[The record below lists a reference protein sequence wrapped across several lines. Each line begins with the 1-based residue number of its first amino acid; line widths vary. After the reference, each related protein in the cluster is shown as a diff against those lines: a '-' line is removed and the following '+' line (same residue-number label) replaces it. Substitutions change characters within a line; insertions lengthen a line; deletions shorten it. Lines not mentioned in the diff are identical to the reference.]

1 MDPLTETLV
10 EMRIRSATF
19 TRLEATAPWAWA
31 SQGDR
36 AVKFVLVVRGS
47 GVLTTVNHP
56 EPIHLRGG
64 DVFIMLDDEPYRMY
78 DHEASL
84 PIPCVDVEKLR
95 IGHRIEVGGGG
106 APTTFVSGSFEM
118 DRLDLRPLISV
129 LPRLLHLKLDQNRSL
144 AFQSVLELLAGE
156 TEAPGLGSEAAVSR
170 LFELLFVHAIR
181 AYSAQP
187 GGPGVGWLAAICDR
201 NLARAVEAMHTEP
214 AANWTLDLLAK
225 QAGMSRSAFAARF
238 KAVVGQTPLDYLTRW
253 RIYRASRHIQRS
265 GASVAAVAREAGYD
279 SVAAFNRAFKRETGL
294 TPGAFRKAA
303 KAGAE
308 QVG

>member
-1 MDPLTETLV
+1 MAAHQRPAAAAPSKT
-10 EMRIRSATF
+10 
-19 TRLEATAPWAWA
+19 TRTAA
-31 SQGDR
+31 
-36 AVKFVLVVRGS
+36 
-47 GVLTTVNHP
+47 
-56 EPIHLRGG
+56 
-64 DVFIMLDDEPYRMY
+64 
-78 DHEASL
+78 
-84 PIPCVDVEKLR
+84 
-95 IGHRIEVGGGG
+95 
-106 APTTFVSGSFEM
+106 
-118 DRLDLRPLISV
+118 
-129 LPRLLHLKLDQNRSL
+129 
-144 AFQSVLELLAGE
+144 AFSRCWSWYQR
-156 TEAPGLGSEAAVSR
+156 TEAPGPLGCTAAHR
-170 LFELLFVHAIR
+170 LLLLCSDR

-201 NLARAVEAMHTEP
+201 NLARAVEAMHTVP

-265 GASVAAVAREAGYD
+265 RASVAAVAREAGYD

-294 TPGAFRKAA
+294 TPVAFRKAA